1 MPCAKSAD
9 RDLAQQC
16 QVVREIVD
24 AVEATRARDGGDP
37 ERIDQERIGQDL
49 PDRLPP
55 ELQEGHLQ
63 PGDQRSPDPHRAF
76 FDPQAMAARQTWAKG
91 LKDDSGRTVQAALKR
106 ASELGAM
113 RRVARPPYPRVL
125 DDIERDFPHCAEVLA
140 FIRKR
145 CALCSVVPDGP
156 MQLPPIL
163 LNGPPG
169 TGKTALAQRLA
180 RWLNVPVVQ
189 LDMSTVET
197 SFKINGLDSGYASG
211 KPGLIWDAL
220 DQECISPVV
229 LLDELDKCAA
239 TNRHD
244 GLGWL
249 LGLLEPSTASSYR
262 DSCLGLPVDASYIH
276 WIATCNDLDP
286 IDRPLLS
293 RFRVFDVYAPTQEHM
308 RAVARSVWRQMR
320 TMQPWA
326 LAFEVE
332 LRGDVLDALAQRTPR
347 EIRQALEDAL
357 AQAALEGRRRLKVED
372 LPTARSEVKRPM
384 GFIR

>member
-1 MPCAKSAD
+1 MRCAKPAD

-24 AVEATRARDGGDP
+24 AVAATRARGEMRPD
-37 ERIDQERIGQDL
+37 RMDQARMGQDL
-49 PDRLPP
+49 SDGPSEPRDGDP
-55 ELQEGHLQ
+55 Q
-63 PGDQRSPDPHRAF
+63 PCDPRQCDLYRAF
-76 FDPQAMAARQTWAKG
+76 FDAEAMAARQAWAKG

-113 RRVARPPYPRVL
+113 RRVALPPDARAL
-125 DDIERDFPHCAEVLA
+125 DDIERDFPHGAEVIG
-140 FIRKR
+140 FVRKR
-145 CALCSVVPDGP
+145 TALCSVVPDAP

-163 LNGPPG
+163 LHGPPG

-180 RWLNVPVVQ
+180 RWLNVPVMQ

-262 DSCLGLPVDASYIH
+262 DSCLGLPVDASFIS

-286 IDRPLLS
+286 IDRPLRS
-293 RFRVFDVYAPTQEHM
+293 RFRVFDVHAPTQEQM
-308 RAVARSVWRQMR
+308 RAVARSVWRR
-320 TMQPWA
+320 MQETEPWA
-326 LAFEVE
+326 STFEDQWTDD
-332 LRGDVLDALAQRTPR
+332 LLDALAQRTPR

-372 LPTARSEVKRPM
+372 LPPAQPEVKRPV
-384 GFIR
+384 GFIC